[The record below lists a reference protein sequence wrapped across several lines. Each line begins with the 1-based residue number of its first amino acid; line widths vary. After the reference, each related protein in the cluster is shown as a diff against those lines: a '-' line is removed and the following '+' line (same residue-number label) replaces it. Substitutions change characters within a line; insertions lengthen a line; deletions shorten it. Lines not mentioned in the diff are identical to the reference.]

1 MHTRAASSSHYTHL
15 SLEQRI
21 LAFEKECEERSR
33 STMEEK
39 VCIAYNNIVF
49 LLSTYVLF
57 QINQFKNGELLRVR
71 MESKENLK
79 KELQKKR
86 SEVRSCVLFSLAII
100 LYLCSV
106 GTAISG
112 KD

>member
-1 MHTRAASSSHYTHL
+1 MHTCAVSSHYTHL

-21 LAFEKECEERSR
+21 LAFEKEYEERSR

-39 VCIAYNNIVF
+39 VYITYNNIVF
-49 LLSTYVLF
+49 LLSTYVIF

-86 SEVRSCVLFSLAII
+86 SEVRSCILFSLAAI
-100 LYLCSV
+100 LLHLYSV